1 MWYFRQRT
9 TQEAAA
15 RSRTR
20 LETCINYCRA
30 AEAENIQLKEISSHG
45 AKAVHHLNDSKI
57 GRALRECKYCSRK
70 HERGME
76 KCPAYGKTCPMWYF
90 RQRTTQEAAARSRTR
105 LETCINYCRA
115 AEAENIQL
123 KEISS
128 HGAKAVHHLND
139 SKIGRALR
147 ECKYCSRKHERGME
161 KCPAYGKTCT
171 KCSNQNH
178 FSYVCLQT
186 VTTPRKV
193 QPQKDM
199 QRSKPKV
206 HAVHKDLQPSSEDEL
221 WVLSFAEQVNA
232 ISSNKGRIY

>member
-9 TQEAAA
+9 TQEAEL
-15 RSRTR
+15 R
-20 LETCINYCRA
+20 LEKCMNYCRA
-30 AEAENIQLKEISSHG
+30 AEAANIQLKEISSHG
-45 AKAVHHLNDSKI
+45 AEAVHHLNGSKM
-57 GRALRECKYCSRK
+57 GRAMK
-70 HERGME
+70 
-76 KCPAYGKTCPMWYF
+76 
-90 RQRTTQEAAARSRTR
+90 
-105 LETCINYCRA
+105 
-115 AEAENIQL
+115 
-123 KEISS
+123 
-128 HGAKAVHHLND
+128 
-139 SKIGRALR
+139 

-178 FSYVCLQT
+178 FRSVCLKT

-199 QRSKPKV
+199 QRSKPEV

-232 ISSNKGRIY
+232 ISNDKGRIYAAMEIGNKTVEMQIDTGVSCNPALQLLGC